1 MFFADLFQMAVR
13 SVRSQP
19 MRSVLTATGIAVG
32 VASVMLL
39 TSIGH
44 GVQRFVISEF
54 TQFGTHIVAVMPGKT
69 ETVGL
74 TTGLLSTVRPL
85 TIADARALER
95 LPQAL
100 AVVPGVSGTG
110 RVQAGRR
117 ARQVFIIGVDHHM
130 PEVWRMEVAA
140 GRFLPP
146 DSADAPRALAV
157 LGSRLKTELFGDRS
171 ALGEKVRVGGRRFR
185 VIGVMASKGEVLG
198 FDMDDTVYIPTQ
210 KALELFNREGLME
223 VDVLYRP
230 GSDEDKVV
238 EGIRD
243 LLIRR
248 HGREDFTIVTQ
259 NQMLDVL
266 GRVLGVL
273 TFAVGALGG
282 ISLLVGTV
290 GIVTIMTIAVN
301 ERVGEIGL
309 LRALGATRGRVMAL
323 FLGEAVLLS
332 LAGGVTGL
340 VVGSGTAQLLGLA
353 IPALPVQLP
362 WDYAALALVISVV
375 IGLVAGVLPA
385 RRAAGL
391 DPVEALRTE

>member
-1 MFFADLFQMAVR
+1 
-13 SVRSQP
+13 
-19 MRSVLTATGIAVG
+19 
-32 VASVMLL
+32 
-39 TSIGH
+39 
-44 GVQRFVISEF
+44 
-54 TQFGTHIVAVMPGKT
+54 
-69 ETVGL
+69 
-74 TTGLLSTVRPL
+74 
-85 TIADARALER
+85 
-95 LPQAL
+95 
-100 AVVPGVSGTG
+100 
-110 RVQAGRR
+110 
-117 ARQVFIIGVDHHM
+117 
-130 PEVWRMEVAA
+130 
-140 GRFLPP
+140 
-146 DSADAPRALAV
+146 LAV